1 VTERVQLAGYQRDMA
16 GWYGRFDAFCLA
28 SANEGTPVAAI
39 EALAAGVPVVATRVG
54 GTPAVVDDGE
64 TGFLV
69 DPGDPNALAAR
80 LAELAADPELRQR
93 MGRLGAKRMRE
104 RYGVERMV
112 AETEELYER
121 LLAR

>member
-1 VTERVQLAGYQRDMA
+1 MA
-16 GWYGRFDAFCLA
+16 EWYGRFDAFCLA

-69 DPGDPNALAAR
+69 EPEDVDALAER
-80 LAELAADPELRQR
+80 LAVLAREPELREQI
-93 MGRLGAKRMRE
+93 GELGAARMRE

-112 AETEELYER
+112 
-121 LLAR
+121 